1 MSDTPMGAPRDFR
14 TRTTA
19 GARGPLGEV
28 ERRPRPR
35 PFKAAVLVVRPRLPL
50 RVSRGASSAA
60 AKVGVTGLA
69 VVSPCN
75 RCASSDSKR
84 SIRS

>member
-1 MSDTPMGAPRDFR
+1 MGAPRDFR

-19 GARGPLGEV
+19 GANGPLGEV

-35 PFKAAVLVVRPRLPL
+35 PFKAAAALGARPRLPL
-50 RVSRGASSAA
+50 RVSRGAAA
-60 AKVGVTGLA
+60 SVGVTGFA
-69 VVSPCN
+69 AVSPCN
-75 RCASSDSKR
+75 MCASSDSKR